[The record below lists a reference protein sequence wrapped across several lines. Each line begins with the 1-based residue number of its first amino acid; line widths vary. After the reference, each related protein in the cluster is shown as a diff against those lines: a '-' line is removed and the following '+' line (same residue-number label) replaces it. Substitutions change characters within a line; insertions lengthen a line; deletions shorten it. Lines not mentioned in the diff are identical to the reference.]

1 MTAATEMPAVNM
13 TALDRRLLTSGGVS
27 VRYFA
32 GGSGE
37 PLLLLHGLAGS
48 AANWVE
54 LLPALTERFRVL
66 ALDMPGHAGS
76 APLPRGAG
84 ITDFARVA
92 ADLLDAEEVP
102 VALVGGHSFGGLVA
116 LRLAQQR
123 PELVSGLLLAAPA
136 GIGSGTRF
144 AQAAVLTIATV
155 RPGRWVAPL
164 RFRYAERAWYRR
176 AVFRP
181 WFVSDADALSAG
193 ATHGLLAGLGE
204 HADVKLAGRAMV
216 ADDPRAGLDA
226 VRCPVVVLWGARDA
240 QLPLDDAFEYARRLR
255 AKLRIV
261 ADCGHL
267 VPIERPAAWIDSL
280 EQLRGLAGRMA

>member
-1 MTAATEMPAVNM
+1 MTPVEM
-13 TALDRRLLTSGGVS
+13 TGLDARVLRVGGVS
-27 VRYFA
+27 FRYFV
-32 GGSGE
+32 GGSGD

-66 ALDMPGHAGS
+66 ALDLPGHAGS

-84 ITDFARVA
+84 MTDFARVA
-92 ADLLDAEEVP
+92 ADLLEAEEVP
-102 VALVGGHSFGGLVA
+102 AALVGGHSFGGLVA

-123 PELVSGLLLAAPA
+123 PELVGGLLLAAPA
-136 GIGSGTRF
+136 GIRSGTRF
-144 AQAAVLTIATV
+144 AQVAVLTIATV

-181 WFVSDADALSAG
+181 WFVSDADVLSAV
-193 ATHGLLAGLGE
+193 ATHGLLGGIRE
-204 HADVKLAGRAMV
+204 HADVKVAGRAMV
-216 ADDPRAGLDA
+216 ADDPRVGLDA

-240 QLPLDDAFEYARRLR
+240 QLPLDDAFEYARRLS

-261 ADCGHL
+261 ADCGNL
-267 VPIERPAAWIDSL
+267 LPIERPAAWIDSL
-280 EQLRGLAGRMA
+280 EQLRALARSAA